1 LKTFTLTVLGTSSA
15 VPTSERY
22 TSAHMLNVC
31 EHFYLFDCGEAT
43 QIRIRQEHLPLL
55 KINHIFISHLHG
67 DHFFG
72 LFGLLSSF
80 QLHGRKND
88 LHIYTFPE
96 LEHYINTILLD
107 KEKLNF
113 QIHYHPLPTQK
124 PELIFQDKQVTIT
137 AFPLKHR
144 IPVCAF
150 VVNEQPSP
158 LKIIKEKIN
167 QYQLSIHDIIRI
179 KNGADFITP
188 DGRVV
193 PNHTLTYP
201 SPKPRKYVYCTDT
214 LYDESIIE
222 HICYADLL
230 YHEATFS
237 EEHADRAIKTMHSTA
252 KQAATIAQ
260 KAHVKKL
267 IIGHYSVRYK
277 DLTILLNE
285 ARAVFQETYL
295 AQEGMKIDILQTL

>member
-1 LKTFTLTVLGTSSA
+1 MKTFTVTVLGTSSA

-22 TSAHMLNVC
+22 TSAHMLNAC

-80 QLHGRKND
+80 QILGRKND
-88 LHIYTFPE
+88 LHIYSFPE
-96 LEHYINTILLD
+96 LEKYINTVMFD

-113 QIHYHPLPTQK
+113 TIHFHYLPTKEIEQ
-124 PELIFQDKQVTIT
+124 IFQDKQITIS

-144 IPVCAF
+144 VPACGFIVQ
-150 VVNEQPSP
+150 EQPSA
-158 LKIIKEKIN
+158 LRIKKEKIN
-167 QYQLSIHDIIRI
+167 QFQLSIHDIIKI
-179 KNGADFITP
+179 KNGEDYIMP
-188 DGRVV
+188 DGRII
-193 PNHTLTYP
+193 PNHELTYP
-201 SPKPRKYVYCTDT
+201 PIKPRKYVYCTDT

-222 HICYADLL
+222 YIQDADLL

-237 EEHADRAIKTMHSTA
+237 EEHIDRAIQTGHSTA
-252 KQAATIAQ
+252 KQAATIAL
-260 KAHVKKL
+260 KAQVKKL

-277 DLTILLNE
+277 DLNILLHE
-285 ARAVFQETYL
+285 ACSVFPNTYL
-295 AQEGMKIDILQTL
+295 AKEGMKIDI